1 MPSVSASQQRLFGM
15 VYAYKQGKLN
25 HAPKLVKRL
34 AEQMSDEDVEHFART
49 KHDGL
54 PEKSNKSDKAEKS
67 EKKAEFLYSLIKAAK
82 DKSRKREEYIEGEG
96 KVVDFTPSK
105 TKNHDEIVLVTKDG
119 RIIKISNNT
128 LLGKIK
134 KYRVGDKMS
143 FHGYNIKNT
152 DIVHKVHPNAH
163 SRGGWLETMKS
174 IESLTPLKDIRDI
187 EVTKEAES
195 QKIVIEIRD
204 KRYEF
209 PSIKAAAAYLV
220 SFGRIKLSVIREAL
234 AERQP
239 IINGLNIYYPD
250 KEGNISDGLSEYNID
265 DEEDI
270 ENNGITFKLPKSYMP
285 SSYGL

>member
-54 PEKSNKSDKAEKS
+54 PEKSSKSDKA

-82 DKSRKREEYIEGEG
+82 DKARKREEYTEGEG
-96 KVVDFTPSK
+96 RVLDFTPSK

-119 RIIKISNNT
+119 RVLRISNNT
-128 LLGKIK
+128 LLGKLK
-134 KYRVGDKMS
+134 KYSKGDKVS
-143 FHGYNIKNT
+143 FHGYKIKNT
-152 DIVHKVHPNAH
+152 NIVHKVHPNTH
-163 SRGGWLETMKS
+163 SRGGWIETIKS
-174 IESLTPLKDIRDI
+174 IESNTPIKDIRDI

-195 QKIVIEIRD
+195 QKVVIEI
-204 KRYEF
+204 KNKQYEF

-250 KEGNISDGLSEYNID
+250 REGNISDSLSEYSID
-265 DEEDI
+265 GEEDI
-270 ENNGITFKLPKSYMP
+270 ENNGITFKLPKSYIP